1 MKRPKKSA
9 TETRREVLQLLQTS
23 GIQAA
28 AEAAIAV
35 CQDPSAPAPARATA
49 AGLIFRGAALGG
61 FGKSGEAETLLGKEP
76 HEMTAA
82 ELGMGSGE
90 HIANMKRYLAALAR
104 RQAALGEEGELTD
117 EDFDRALEDGLYLG
131 GGDLDE
137 DDETTSAF
145 S

>member
-1 MKRPKKSA
+1 MRPPKKSA

-61 FGKSGEAETLLGKEP
+61 FGKSNEAETLLGKEP
-76 HEMTAA
+76 HEMSSA
-82 ELGMGSGE
+82 ELDMGREE
-90 HIANMKRYLAALAR
+90 HLANMKMLLAAMKR

-131 GGDLDE
+131 GDDLDE
-137 DDETTSAF
+137 EDETTSAF
-145 S
+145 D